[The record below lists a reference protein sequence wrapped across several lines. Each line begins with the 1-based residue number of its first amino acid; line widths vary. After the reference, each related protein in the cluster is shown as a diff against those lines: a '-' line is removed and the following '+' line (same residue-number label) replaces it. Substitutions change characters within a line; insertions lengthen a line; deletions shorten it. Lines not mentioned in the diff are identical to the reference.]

1 MPQLASR
8 PPGTHGFGPWLLHAF
23 KRHAYAAQTPVGSSQ
38 GGCKPVPQSSV
49 SPLDNIQV
57 ERQLERLEA
66 RRQTS
71 LLVARCHA
79 LQAALERSETAN
91 HAQRLGQLATPPAA
105 AAAAAAAAARQPLST
120 ARTTGVLV
128 PTSRGGRATYYVDE
142 AEEDAEDAEDARAAG
157 GGSVANGVGGPTSNT
172 SYGPRNGER
181 RRCEMH
187 DRVCNGASPGLPP
200 SGALLPSR
208 QGSSTYYLD
217 EGDGEEPVRP
227 PVRLSRQGSS
237 VYYVDE
243 GDESEEEPAGSPAVP
258 NRQGSSTYY
267 VDEGDEGAEG
277 AEGEEEPTWPPVPAG
292 GVLSS
297 VSCRL
302 LLYGEPKLV
311 SFEADLSRDTAE
323 GLALE
328 LVCELGLDEDET
340 TLREIER
347 QIGVALKAGLRG
359 ES

>member
-1 MPQLASR
+1 MVAPQ
-8 PPGTHGFGPWLLHAF
+8 H
-23 KRHAYAAQTPVGSSQ
+23 
-38 GGCKPVPQSSV
+38 
-49 SPLDNIQV
+49 
-57 ERQLERLEA
+57 
-66 RRQTS
+66 
-71 LLVARCHA
+71 
-79 LQAALERSETAN
+79 
-91 HAQRLGQLATPPAA
+91 AA
-105 AAAAAAAAARQPLST
+105 APATEPECSLGLLS
-120 ARTTGVLV
+120 ACDADVDDPVV
-128 PTSRGGRATYYVDE
+128 PTSRGGRATYYVGE
-142 AEEDAEDAEDARAAG
+142 AEEDAEDAEDAPAAG
-157 GGSVANGVGGPTSNT
+157 GASVANGVGGPTSNT

-187 DRVCNGASPGLPP
+187 DRECNGAIPGLPP

-227 PVRLSRQGSS
+227 PVMLSRQGSS
-237 VYYVDE
+237 VYYVDD
-243 GDESEEEPAGSPAVP
+243 GDASEEEPAGSPAVP
-258 NRQGSSTYY
+258 TRQGSSTYY

-277 AEGEEEPTWPPVPAG
+277 EEEPTWPAVPAG

-311 SFEADLSRDTAE
+311 SFEADLSRDTAS

-347 QIGVALKAGLRG
+347 QIGVALKAGLAVQPDRA
-359 ES
+359 SVC

>member
-1 MPQLASR
+1 M
-8 PPGTHGFGPWLLHAF
+8 
-23 KRHAYAAQTPVGSSQ
+23 
-38 GGCKPVPQSSV
+38 
-49 SPLDNIQV
+49 

-105 AAAAAAAAARQPLST
+105 AAAAARQPLST
-120 ARTTGVLV
+120 ARTTGVLAT
-128 PTSRGGRATYYVDE
+128 TSRGGRATYYVDE
-142 AEEDAEDAEDARAAG
+142 AEEDAEDAEDAPAAG
-157 GGSVANGVGGPTSNT
+157 GASVANGVGGPTSNT

-311 SFEADLSRDTAE
+311 SFEADLSRDTAS

-340 TLREIER
+340 TLHEIER
-347 QIGVALKAGLRG
+347 QIGVALKAGLAVQPDRA
-359 ES
+359 SSC

>member
-1 MPQLASR
+1 MVFCSTQLALAAGTATVAAGVVWYLKPTAGWRWRR
-8 PPGTHGFGPWLLHAF
+8 PRPQAPNLSASASLP
-23 KRHAYAAQTPVGSSQ
+23 RTPVE
-38 GGCKPVPQSSV
+38 KMVAPQ
-49 SPLDNIQV
+49 
-57 ERQLERLEA
+57 
-66 RRQTS
+66 
-71 LLVARCHA
+71 H
-79 LQAALERSETAN
+79 
-91 HAQRLGQLATPPAA
+91 AA
-105 AAAAAAAAARQPLST
+105 APATEPECSLGLLS
-120 ARTTGVLV
+120 ACDADVDDPVV

-142 AEEDAEDAEDARAAG
+142 AEEDAEDAEDAPAAG
-157 GGSVANGVGGPTSNT
+157 GAS
-172 SYGPRNGER
+172 RNGER

-187 DRVCNGASPGLPP
+187 DRACNGASPGLPP

-227 PVRLSRQGSS
+227 PVMLSRQGSS
-237 VYYVDE
+237 VYYVDD

-267 VDEGDEGAEG
+267 VDEGDEGDEG
-277 AEGEEEPTWPPVPAG
+277 AEGEEEPTWPAVPAG

-311 SFEADLSRDTAE
+311 SFEADLSRDTAS

-347 QIGVALKAGLRG
+347 QIGVALKAGLAVQPDRA
-359 ES
+359 SSC